1 MMLREVLRL
10 IETAGG
16 PLTVTELSRRLGIDP
31 GALEGMLEFWAH
43 KGRLVVDGGTA
54 AACSGSCMAGAS
66 GCGGCSGAAGC
77 PFMARL
83 PRSYSVV
90 QPAVTSIPI
99 PVSSD

>member
-1 MMLREVLRL
+1 MMLHEVLRL

-16 PLTVTELSRRLGIDP
+16 PLTVAELSRRLGIAP
-31 GALEGMLEFWAH
+31 GALEGMLEFWAR

-83 PRSYSVV
+83 PRSYSVAP
-90 QPAVTSIPI
+90 PADLAIPI
-99 PVSSD
+99 AIGQY